1 MGLRTTKWM
10 LSFAALSPSLAL
22 GACAH
27 APVPVDSYCDLY
39 TKVIV
44 AKGDSNIQ
52 APSGV
57 KRRLLANE
65 KLYRT
70 CPAPP

>member
-1 MGLRTTKWM
+1 MGLTM
-10 LSFAALSPSLAL
+10 LRWIASCAILSL
-22 GACAH
+22 GSGCAT
-27 APVPVDSYCDLY
+27 APVPIDSYCELY
-39 TKVIV
+39 TPVIV

-57 KRRLLANE
+57 KRRLLLNE

-70 CPAPP
+70 CPPKT